1 MFTWIQPKYQRACQC
16 IGMEQVFKAQSGMGE
31 NKLLWLHR
39 LQLCSSVVVL
49 QIKLEEEEIINEFNM
64 RSAGVKK
71 KHKQR
76 LTLKMRNAL
85 YGTKVSQK
93 WNCHEIR
100 K

>member
-1 MFTWIQPKYQRACQC
+1 
-16 IGMEQVFKAQSGMGE
+16 MEQVFKAQSGMGE

-49 QIKLEEEEIINEFNM
+49 QIKLEEEIINEFNM
-64 RSAGVKK
+64 RSAGLKK
-71 KHKQR
+71 KHKQQR
-76 LTLKMRNAL
+76 LALKMRNAL